1 MTPVSHG
8 KPCAGTPHA
17 RFEEGASASETPRRS
32 ALLHQGRQCIA
43 FIVLLLVGWT
53 VLADAIMPAK
63 RFALKDDVVLA
74 NMYQAITNGNGKAAY
89 ELFLHHSVWR
99 ADDAEAHFWL
109 WLAKSLGNESAMHTL
124 KAARES
130 GGQLTVE
137 SVFRQAPLR
146 ANPYLKIDRMVN
158 GIICFGRSMLAN
170 DQEKGEREKGVLL
183 YYGCQMEL
191 LNKVI
196 TGGMKGQSLLIQVRQ
211 AKLGRTNSGRSYIV
225 KKSTYD

>member
-1 MTPVSHG
+1 MPG
-8 KPCAGTPHA
+8 KHCAV
-17 RFEEGASASETPRRS
+17 FV
-32 ALLHQGRQCIA
+32 
-43 FIVLLLVGWT
+43 VLVFMSWT

-99 ADDAEAHFWL
+99 ADDAEADFWL
-109 WLAKSLGNESAMHTL
+109 WVAKSLGNESAMHTL

-146 ANPYLKIDRMVN
+146 ANPYLKIDGMVN
-158 GIICFGRSMLAN
+158 GIICYGRSMLAK
-170 DQEKGEREKGVLL
+170 DQEKVQREKGKLL
-183 YYGCQMEL
+183 YYEC
-191 LNKVI
+191 
-196 TGGMKGQSLLIQVRQ
+196 
-211 AKLGRTNSGRSYIV
+211 
-225 KKSTYD
+225 STEILDKIIEE

>member
-1 MTPVSHG
+1 MPG
-8 KPCAGTPHA
+8 KHCAV
-17 RFEEGASASETPRRS
+17 FV
-32 ALLHQGRQCIA
+32 
-43 FIVLLLVGWT
+43 VLVFMSWT

-137 SVFRQAPLR
+137 SVFKQAPLR

-196 TGGMKGQSLLIQVRQ
+196 TE
-211 AKLGRTNSGRSYIV
+211 
-225 KKSTYD
+225 

>member
-1 MTPVSHG
+1 MPG
-8 KPCAGTPHA
+8 KHCAV
-17 RFEEGASASETPRRS
+17 FV
-32 ALLHQGRQCIA
+32 
-43 FIVLLLVGWT
+43 VLVFMSWT
-53 VLADAIMPAK
+53 VLADAIMPAN
-63 RFALKDDVVLA
+63 RFDLMDETVLT
-74 NMYQAITNGNGKAAY
+74 NMYQSITNGNGTAAY
-89 ELFLHHSVWR
+89 SLFLYHSITR
-99 ADDAEAHFWL
+99 NDTAEATFWL

-196 TGGMKGQSLLIQVRQ
+196 TE
-211 AKLGRTNSGRSYIV
+211 
-225 KKSTYD
+225 